1 MREKTRKSDHEL
13 ANASLMSISSS
24 RNAQDD
30 GEAKTRFFFFFQKK
44 KMLKHDKTS
53 KQTLAAHQM
62 INSKQMPRSKS
73 TKHAKKDEKKKM
85 KKTYVRETCKRECTL
100 VNAPSLKKR
109 KAKSREK
116 KKFKKK
122 SISCF

>member
-44 KMLKHDKTS
+44 KNVETRQNVKTNTRRTPNDQLEADATLQIN
-53 KQTLAAHQM
+53 QT
-62 INSKQMPRSKS
+62 R
-73 TKHAKKDEKKKM
+73 
-85 KKTYVRETCKRECTL
+85 
-100 VNAPSLKKR
+100 KKR
-109 KAKSREK
+109 
-116 KKFKKK
+116 
-122 SISCF
+122 